1 MKPKLNP
8 DVLAP
13 APSAHGAGVAAG
25 QVLAALP
32 HGAWVAV
39 IRLRSLGDIILTTP
53 ALAALRRWRP
63 DLRVV
68 YLAEPRWTAALA
80 GNPDIAQV
88 IAVPGGG
95 AGRLAA
101 LRTLRRLRPRLAV
114 NLHGGSTAAWLTW
127 GSGAQW
133 RAGFV
138 GHRHGWAVN
147 LRMPPQ
153 PPPPG
158 RWRWH
163 TAEHVAGLFR
173 FLGLPPGEL
182 GPARVVP
189 AAAARPAV
197 AARLAAAGV
206 AGPYAFINAF
216 PREAAMRWRSA
227 DYAALLPWLRA
238 RWGLAAVL
246 AHPAAPDAET
256 AAPLLAAGARL
267 LAPTTVA
274 ELIAI
279 IAGAEIVIGSDG
291 GPLHIAAAL
300 GKPVVAL
307 FGPTDREAWAPWQA
321 RHRLLM
327 APATEVPYLEVQQ
340 AVNDLLAVQTIA
352 PDNS

>member
-1 MKPKLNP
+1 M
-8 DVLAP
+8 AP
-13 APSAHGAGVAAG
+13 APSAPGAVPRP
-25 QVLAALP
+25 VLAELP

-53 ALAALRRWRP
+53 ALAALRSWRP
-63 DLRVV
+63 DLRLV
-68 YLAEPRWTAALA
+68 YLAEPQWTAALA

-95 AGRLAA
+95 GGRLAA
-101 LRTLRRLRPRLAV
+101 LRALRRLRPRLAI

-127 GSGAQW
+127 GSGAPW
-133 RAGFV
+133 RAGFA

-158 RWRWH
+158 RRRWH

-189 AAAARPAV
+189 TVAVRPAL

-206 AGPYAFINAF
+206 TGPYAFINAF
-216 PREAAMRWRSA
+216 PREAAMRWRS
-227 DYAALLPWLRA
+227 DGYAALLPWLRE

-256 AAPLLAAGARL
+256 AAPVLAAGARL
-267 LAPTTVA
+267 LAPTSVA
-274 ELIAI
+274 ELIAV

-300 GKPVVAL
+300 GKPIVGL
-307 FGPTDREAWAPWQA
+307 FGPTDPEAWAPWRA

-327 APATEVPYLEVQQ
+327 APRTEIPYLDVQQ
-340 AVNDLLAVQTIA
+340 AVNELLAAQNIA
-352 PDNS
+352 PDGL